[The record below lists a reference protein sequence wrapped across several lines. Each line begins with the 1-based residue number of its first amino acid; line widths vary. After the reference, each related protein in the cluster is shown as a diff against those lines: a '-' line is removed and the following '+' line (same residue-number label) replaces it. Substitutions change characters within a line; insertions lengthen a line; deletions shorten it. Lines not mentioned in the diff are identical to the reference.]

1 MITQNTAPIPTIN
14 TQKLNPRHISRPKYF
29 QANATIAKAKIP
41 TLDLELTSLNLQEFC
56 LDIIEEIEERFKSKI
71 SIRPTFKG
79 NSSNV
84 CLDKKLILPIVINL
98 LDNAVKYS
106 PKIKSKVDLTVI
118 VQANAVTFT
127 VQDQGIGI
135 PIEDQAH
142 MFESFY
148 RGKNTDKI
156 EGSGI
161 GLIVVKRCVDLHR
174 GKITFHSVLG
184 KGSKFTVS
192 IPLVKERL
200 I

>member
-1 MITQNTAPIPTIN
+1 
-14 TQKLNPRHISRPKYF
+14 
-29 QANATIAKAKIP
+29 
-41 TLDLELTSLNLQEFC
+41 
-56 LDIIEEIEERFKSKI
+56 
-71 SIRPTFKG
+71 
-79 NSSNV
+79 
-84 CLDKKLILPIVINL
+84 
-98 LDNAVKYS
+98 
-106 PKIKSKVDLTVI
+106 
-118 VQANAVTFT
+118 
-127 VQDQGIGI
+127 
-135 PIEDQAH
+135 

-192 IPLVKERL
+192 IPLVKEGL